1 MAVLTLCSVAG
12 SPGTTTLAIGL
23 ALSWQ
28 RSVILVDADP
38 GAYQAV
44 LAGFL
49 RGQIRTS
56 KGLQR
61 VAEAHRDR
69 RPLAEVTHDQTMPLT
84 EEGMHS
90 RRLLPGF
97 ARPANAALFAPVW
110 PDLVEAFFS
119 YESAGIDVIVDI
131 GRLDAH
137 GLPQSLLQRSDV
149 IGLVTQS
156 SLRSVAGARNYAGM
170 LSEQVRSAGGDQNT
184 GLIMI
189 GENQPYGRREIGRL
203 LQLPVITA
211 VADDPRSAAAL
222 SNGSRRSRKF
232 DQAPLAKSLRQS
244 CGDLRGWIDRRRVR
258 LGWPGHDGSVGD
270 AADHGVDQLRA
281 PAEAPVGRLVRDSG
295 SAG

>member
-1 MAVLTLCSVAG
+1 MSLLTLCSAAG

-23 ALSWQ
+23 TLSWE

-69 RPLAEVTHDQTMPLT
+69 RPLTEVAHDQTMPLT
-84 EEGMHS
+84 EEGIHS

-110 PDLVEAFFS
+110 PDLVEAFLG
-119 YESAGIDVIVDI
+119 YESAGIDVIIDI
-131 GRLDAH
+131 GRLDGH

-149 IGLVTQS
+149 IGLVARS
-156 SLRSVAGARNYAGM
+156 SLRSVASSRNYAAM
-170 LSEQVRSAGGDQNT
+170 LSEQMRSAGGDQNT

-189 GENQPYGRREIGRL
+189 GHNQPYGRHEIGRL
-203 LQLPVITA
+203 LQLPVMTT

-222 SNGSRRSRKF
+222 SDGSRRSRKF
-232 DQAPLAKSLRQS
+232 DQAPLAKSLRHAV
-244 CGDLRGWIDRRRVR
+244 GDLRSWIDRRRGRV
-258 LGWPGHDGSVGD
+258 GWQGHDGPVGG
-270 AADHGVDQLRA
+270 AAGRGDQLRA
-281 PAEAPVGRLVRDSG
+281 RAGASVDGLIPEPG